1 MKSSQTLTIVLLIAG
16 CIGCTPIS
24 APVPVADEPSDQVN
38 RDDPNTGL
46 PINPST
52 NTANAR
58 VQFHLAYR
66 RPTPGAVPAIFANDP
81 FFKFVSA
88 EPLIRAEELTSAEAF
103 LSHGQATV
111 EIGIAAAAQ
120 EKFNDLAARN
130 VQAQDRGAFEDHV
143 GLAVMVDGKPT
154 QVIQGVF
161 QQITERKLWWSP
173 ADDRLPAA
181 EQLRISEEFAR
192 KIASHQP

>member
-1 MKSSQTLTIVLLIAG
+1 MEFSQALTILLVTAG
-16 CIGCTPIS
+16 CIGCTPTS
-24 APVPVADEPSDQVN
+24 SPVPVAEDPSIQEYK
-38 RDDPNTGL
+38 DDAEVGL
-46 PINPST
+46 PIDPST
-52 NTANAR
+52 NTATDQ
-58 VQFHLAYR
+58 VQFHLAYM
-66 RPTPGAVPAIFANDP
+66 RPIAGAVPATFSNDP

-88 EPLIRAEELTSAEAF
+88 TPLIRADELTSAKAF
-103 LSHGQATV
+103 LSDGQASV
-111 EIGIAAAAQ
+111 EIGIDAAAQ
-120 EKFNDLAARN
+120 KKFNDLAARN

-161 QQITERKLWWSP
+161 QPLTDNKLWWSP

-192 KIASHQP
+192 KIASHEP